1 MAQLQVEIAKAIAEK
16 AHAGQFDKA
25 GKPYIEHPAHV
36 AAQIQGDEAKAVAWL
51 HDVVE
56 DTETTFDDLLAAG
69 ISPQVVDALRLL
81 THDKSVPYLD
91 YVRALKRNQFARAV
105 KLADLRHNSDLS
117 RLPKVTSADEERLEK
132 YQKAIRILEE

>member
-1 MAQLQVEIAKAIAEK
+1 MSQSQVEIAKAIAEK
-16 AHAGQFDKA
+16 AHAGQLDKA

-36 AAQIQGDEAKAVAWL
+36 AAQVQGDEAKAVAWL

-56 DTETTFDDLLAAG
+56 DTRATFDDLLAAG
-69 ISPQVVDALRLL
+69 ISAQIVDALRLL

-91 YVRALKRNQFARAV
+91 YVRALKGNPLARAV
-105 KLADLRHNSDLS
+105 KLADLHHNSDLS
-117 RLPKVTSADEERLEK
+117 RLPEVTSADEERLAK